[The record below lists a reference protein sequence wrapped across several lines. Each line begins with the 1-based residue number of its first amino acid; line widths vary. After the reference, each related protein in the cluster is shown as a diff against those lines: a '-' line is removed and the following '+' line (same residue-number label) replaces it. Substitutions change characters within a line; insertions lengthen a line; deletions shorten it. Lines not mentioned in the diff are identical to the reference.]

1 MDPEVGAFIIEEGVE
16 ASYFIN
22 PDRVIS
28 RVLCMNRALL
38 KAPGKALLSPAVL
51 VKPCIRAALAF
62 CDFLEWDLSVKQV
75 CDDITVQCCYLV
87 GVIVNS
93 DVTVGHKG

>member
-1 MDPEVGAFIIEEGVE
+1 VDPEVGAFIIEEGVE

-38 KAPGKALLSPAVL
+38 KAPGKALLSPAFL
-51 VKPCIRAALAF
+51 VEPWIRAALASG
-62 CDFLEWDLSVKQV
+62 DFINL
-75 CDDITVQCCYLV
+75 
-87 GVIVNS
+87 
-93 DVTVGHKG
+93 